1 MKKKR
6 RGPKVGFARGDE
18 TVDEEVESLH
28 ASATKESTA
37 TVTTES
43 LSPAAEEDASTPSIK
58 AISNVADS
66 VIKDG
71 VKHGPTTQHS
81 QSVPIADSP
90 ADKQSTPSSS
100 FMFDGMSLSA
110 VKMQNPQ
117 QKESSLT
124 SAAST
129 AAGTLEA
136 VNKQNAAPLGTKQK
150 EANGAED
157 GASKLTVKDDVPTS
171 DICQLPSQ
179 STVTPVTP
187 KVAAAV
193 TAVADSAS
201 SANKI
206 SDINF
211 ETEPSS
217 VTQKPLPLSSK
228 KEESE
233 AKESKDPSRSS
244 SSSKEPA
251 PSRQLRAALQPAY
264 EQRGQV
270 RRVCVDCYISLKKP
284 SLISS
289 SYIITHMTH
298 HVPYFIMSHYT
309 LSYPILSQSHH
320 ILLCPYHSS
329 PILPLCKTSCPS
341 LIDSRTH
348 LFALRNYARN
358 SNQKCLA

>member
-37 TVTTES
+37 TFTTES
-43 LSPAAEEDASTPSIK
+43 LSPAAEEDMSTPSLKPITN
-58 AISNVADS
+58 IADS

-71 VKHGPTTQHS
+71 AKHVPASQPS
-81 QSVPIADSP
+81 QSVPVADVP

-110 VKMQNPQ
+110 VKIQNPQ

-124 SAAST
+124 STVST
-129 AAGTLEA
+129 AAGTLDA

-150 EANGAED
+150 EANGAKD
-157 GASKLTVKDDVPTS
+157 GATKLTAKDDGPTS
-171 DICQLPSQ
+171 DTSKLPSQ
-179 STVTPVTP
+179 STVAPVTP
-187 KVAAAV
+187 KGAAAATVTV
-193 TAVADSAS
+193 TAVTDSIS

-217 VTQKPLPLSSK
+217 VTQKPLPPSSK
-228 KEESE
+228 NEESE

-244 SSSKEPA
+244 CSSSKEPA
-251 PSRQLRAALQPAY
+251 PPRQLRAALQPAY

-270 RRVCVDCYISLKKP
+270 CGVRVECYI
-284 SLISS
+284 ISQKTS
-289 SYIITHMTH
+289 SDLTQFHHNTHDT
-298 HVPYFIMSHYT
+298 
-309 LSYPILSQSHH
+309 SYSIFHH
-320 ILLCPYHSS
+320 ILLY
-329 PILPLCKTSCPS
+329 PIL
-341 LIDSRTH
+341 
-348 LFALRNYARN
+348 
-358 SNQKCLA
+358 